1 MHLVLT
7 SHGYGER
14 EVLEELGQLGHF
26 WRTGFRDVIRGE
38 VEDLQAFLQQ
48 VEGRGIRSVSRIV
61 PIEKSFQFSP
71 ERAVEEFAQAAKP
84 LIGRIRKGESFCV
97 KVERRGLKGAFSSA
111 HVAREVGAFL
121 SAALKERDGVEG
133 RVDLEDPNVV
143 VVLETLGRWC
153 GIGLISRE
161 MRKGHS
167 YLKLP

>member
-1 MHLVLT
+1 MHMVLT
-7 SHGYGER
+7 SHRYRER
-14 EVLEELGQLGHF
+14 EALEELSQLGHF

-48 VEGRGIRSVSRIV
+48 VEERGIRSLSRIV

-71 ERAVEEFAQAAKP
+71 ERAVEEFAEAAKP
-84 LIGRIRKGESFCV
+84 LIERIRKGESFCV

-121 SAALKERDGVEG
+121 SAALKERDGIEA
-133 RVDLEDPNVV
+133 RVDLEDPDVV

-161 MRKGHS
+161 MRKEHC